1 MTLSEYI
8 KNYREKNELSVRAFA
23 ALSGLSPQYVS
34 NLERGTNNGGKPIS
48 PTIDTYTKVARA
60 TGIRELDLLKM
71 LNDNVVV
78 NPTYTPA
85 EMELIQ
91 KYRSLDAVG
100 KRAVEAVLDVE
111 ASRGTISA
119 PVKETKIIPLFAAA
133 AGAGEP
139 VSQEGF
145 DDFEVE
151 ADSKAQF
158 AVKISGDSM
167 EPEFHDG
174 DIVLCRRKRP
184 EIGEVAVIM
193 VNGFLLVKQYITDG
207 VNIYLRSLNRARKDL
222 DVDVW
227 ATGNDTVIGYGTV
240 MHKKLPLVRQ

>member
-48 PTIDTYTKVARA
+48 PTIDTYSKVAKA

-111 ASRGTISA
+111 ASRKVIDLNEYTMVARGG
-119 PVKETKIIPLFAAA
+119 KKIP
-133 AGAGEP
+133 
-139 VSQEGF
+139 EGME
-145 DDFEVE
+145 DDMRKMLAIMF
-151 ADSKAQF
+151 
-158 AVKISGDSM
+158 
-167 EPEFHDG
+167 PEEE
-174 DIVLCRRKRP
+174 K
-184 EIGEVAVIM
+184 
-193 VNGFLLVKQYITDG
+193 
-207 VNIYLRSLNRARKDL
+207 
-222 DVDVW
+222 
-227 ATGNDTVIGYGTV
+227 
-240 MHKKLPLVRQ
+240 

>member
-34 NLERGTNNGGKPIS
+34 NLERGTNNNGKPIS

-60 TGIRELDLLKM
+60 TGIGELDLLKM

-100 KRAVEAVLDVE
+100 KQAVEAVLNIE
-111 ASRGTISA
+111 ATRGVVV

-145 DDFEVE
+145 DDYEVE

-167 EPEFHDG
+167 APEFNDG

-184 EIGEVAVIM
+184 EIGDIAVIM

-207 VNIYLRSLNRARKDL
+207 MNIYLRSLNRERKNL
-222 DVDVW
+222 DVDIW
-227 ATGNDTVIGYGTV
+227 ETGNDTVIGYGIV
-240 MHKKLPLVRQ
+240 IHKKLPLVRQ